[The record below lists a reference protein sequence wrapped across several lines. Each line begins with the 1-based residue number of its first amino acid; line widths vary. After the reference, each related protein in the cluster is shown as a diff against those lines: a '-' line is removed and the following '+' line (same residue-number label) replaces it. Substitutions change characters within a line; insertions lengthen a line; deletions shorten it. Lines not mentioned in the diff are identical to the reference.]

1 MNVYIMTD
9 IEGISGIVSKNQV
22 LKNSPMYQEGRR
34 LMTAEINVCVKAC
47 KEAGADKVY
56 VRDSHADGFNVIY
69 SDLCAEADGYIVG
82 YTGQERFPY
91 LDECDAVILLGY
103 HAMAGTVGGTL
114 EHTMSSTM
122 YQNFWVNE
130 TKIGEIA
137 LDAGSVGEYG
147 KPVIMVSGDDKA
159 CSEAEDILPWA
170 ITAEVK
176 KGITWRGAMF
186 LPIDKAHSLIREKT
200 IAAIN
205 NFNNTKPFRFT
216 QPITLRVELTE
227 RGNLPMQCAKPYM
240 KIVDGRT
247 YEVTASTLEEA
258 LFRL

>member
-9 IEGISGIVSKNQV
+9 IEGISGIISKDQV

-47 KEAGADKVY
+47 KEAGANKVY
-56 VRDSHADGFNVIY
+56 VRDCHADGFNVIY

-103 HAMAGTVGGTL
+103 HAMAGTIGGTL
-114 EHTMSSTM
+114 EHTMSSTA

-137 LDAGSVGEYG
+137 LDAGIVGEHG

-159 CSEAEDILPWA
+159 CAEATNILPWA

-176 KGITWRGAMF
+176 KGLTWRGAMM
-186 LPIDKAHSLIREKT
+186 LPIAKAHYLIKEKT

-205 NFNNTKPFRFT
+205 NFKNTQTFT
-216 QPITLRVELTE
+216 FPHPITLRAELTE

-240 KIVDGRT
+240 KIIDGRT
-247 YEVTASTLEEA
+247 YEVTANTLEEA